1 MPLTQQLTEQAE
13 REKLEF
19 EATLPPTG
27 SRSGQGAGSVLPYLT
42 RTRECT
48 PTAREE
54 QAAAN
59 GSERPGR

>member
-1 MPLTQQLTEQAE
+1 MPLTQQLTEKAE

-42 RTRECT
+42 RTREAT
-48 PTAREE
+48 PTAREDE
-54 QAAAN
+54 AREDRC
-59 GSERPGR
+59 ERPGR

>member
-42 RTRECT
+42 RTREST
-48 PTAREE
+48 PTTREE
-54 QAAAN
+54 EAAAN